1 MKVNYTDI
9 NELQV
14 FVSFSLHDIDRL
26 RRCIAEFEPEENV
39 WFFKRFK
46 ETLRECQE
54 KAAASM
60 ETECQH
66 IKRELESE
74 NEAN

>member
-14 FVSFSLHDIDRL
+14 YVSFSLHDIDRL
-26 RRCIAEFEPEENV
+26 RRCIAEFEPAESA

-60 ETECQH
+60 ETESQH
-66 IKRELESE
+66 IKRELENE
-74 NEAN
+74 NV